1 MKGERVMNCR
11 IRIEGLRLGVP
22 SEYQSTSKVKMAVL
36 ERREPVEALGAERQ
50 NYRTVTAQRRKLGAT
65 EQVA

>member
-1 MKGERVMNCR
+1 MKGERVINCKG
-11 IRIEGLRLGVP
+11 RIEGLRLGVP

-36 ERREPVEALGAERQ
+36 ERREPVEALSAERQ
-50 NYRTVTAQRRKLGAT
+50 NHRTIAAQRRKLGAT